1 MAIDQKPQKQP
12 SRGRTVWLTSMAI
25 AILAGIF
32 VPYGLLAGSD
42 RAMAVLIFWLLFGVV
57 VIGLIVIGVMRW
69 RDET

>member
-1 MAIDQKPQKQP
+1 
-12 SRGRTVWLTSMAI
+12 MAI

-57 VIGLIVIGVMRW
+57 VIGLIAIGVMRW